1 MLRDIVRPNIN
12 LVQNTDGVVLFF
24 DTTRNKMVSITRENL
39 TFGIKHNNI
48 SGERWL
54 QTTSNIPTNIL
65 GYKIPRNG
73 TITAITAQTQ
83 NMANCAFEI
92 KKNNAI
98 SAIHNMS
105 LLNVSQQINDNL
117 NIDVN
122 LGDYIQTKLLVN
134 SGNVDYPLLYLEIA
148 WR

>member
-1 MLRDIVRPNIN
+1 MLRDITRPNIP
-12 LVQNTDGVVLFF
+12 LIQNSDGILLFN
-24 DTTRNKMVSITRENL
+24 DTTRNKMISVTRENL
-39 TFGIKHNNI
+39 SFGIKNKNI
-48 SGERWL
+48 SGDRWL
-54 QTTSNIPTNIL
+54 QTTANIPSNIL

-73 TITAITAQTQ
+73 TITSITIQTQ

-98 SAIHNMS
+98 SAIHTMS
-105 LLNVSQQINDNL
+105 LSNESEQINDNL

>member
-1 MLRDIVRPNIN
+1 
-12 LVQNTDGVVLFF
+12 
-24 DTTRNKMVSITRENL
+24 
-39 TFGIKHNNI
+39 
-48 SGERWL
+48 
-54 QTTSNIPTNIL
+54 
-65 GYKIPRNG
+65 
-73 TITAITAQTQ
+73 
-83 NMANCAFEI
+83 MANCVFEI

-98 SAIHNMS
+98 SAIHTMS
-105 LLNVSQQINDNL
+105 LTNVSEQINDNL

>member
-1 MLRDIVRPNIN
+1 MLKDIVRPNIN
-12 LVQNTDGVVLFF
+12 LVQNTDGVILFF

-39 TFGIKHNNI
+39 AFGIKHNNI

-73 TITAITAQTQ
+73 TITAITVQTQ
-83 NMANCAFEI
+83 NMVNCVFEI

-98 SAIHNMS
+98 SAIYTMS
-105 LLNVSQQINDNL
+105 LLNVSEQINDNL

>member
-65 GYKIPRNG
+65 GYKIPRDG
-73 TITAITAQTQ
+73 TITAITVQTQ
-83 NMANCAFEI
+83 NMANCAFET

-98 SAIHNMS
+98 SAIHTMS
-105 LLNVSQQINDNL
+105 LSNELEQINDNL